1 MTTKP
6 EYDERSNEIIR
17 QKISIIKGFL
27 GTDLDLS
34 LTVLAYTLADV
45 GVVNNVPFPPIIANL
60 ASIWEHV
67 ASGETYKGDDD
78 AGN

>member
-45 GVVNNVPFPPIIANL
+45 GLNNGVPFHPIIANL

-67 ASGETYKGDDD
+67 ASGETYEGDDD
-78 AGN
+78 ESK

>member
-45 GVVNNVPFPPIIANL
+45 GVVNNVPFYAITGNL
-60 ASIWEHV
+60 ASIWAHV
-67 ASGETYKGDDD
+67 SDNASYEGDDD
-78 AGN
+78 ESK